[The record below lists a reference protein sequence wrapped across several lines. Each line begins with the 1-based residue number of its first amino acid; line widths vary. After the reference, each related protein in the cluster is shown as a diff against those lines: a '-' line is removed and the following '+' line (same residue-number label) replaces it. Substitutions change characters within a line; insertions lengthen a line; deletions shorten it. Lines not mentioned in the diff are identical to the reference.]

1 MVHLYALVRQPA
13 AVPSV
18 GGIGDGSLRAVELDD
33 GIDAIVSDA
42 AEGVSQNEEAIL
54 AHAHVVEAL
63 GEANDAVLPA
73 RFAAGVGS
81 DDALRAGVAGKREQI
96 VAALDRVDGCVELGV
111 RVLRPN
117 GGADSRPTTG
127 AEYMRRRLE
136 QVDRAQALGRDIH
149 GRLEGLA
156 RESTS
161 RVVARDDLVLTAA
174 YLLPRAAVEQFRS
187 ALQLVEAQHRGVT
200 LVLTGPWPPYSF
212 ALLEAG
218 ET

>member
-13 AVPSV
+13 AVPGV
-18 GGIGDGSLRAVELDD
+18 GGIAGGSLRAVELEE
-33 GIDAIVSDA
+33 GIDAVVSDTTD
-42 AEGVSQNEEAIL
+42 GVAQDEAAIL
-54 AHAHVVEAL
+54 AHAQVVEAL
-63 GEANDAVLPA
+63 GETHEAVLPA

-111 RVLRPN
+111 RVLRLED
-117 GGADSRPTTG
+117 GVDSRPATG

-136 QVDRAQALGRDIH
+136 QVERAETLARNLRGS
-149 GRLEGLA
+149 LAELA

-161 RVVARDDLVLTAA
+161 QVVARDDLVLTAA
-174 YLLPRAAVEQFRS
+174 YLLPRGAVDEFRAALQAVE
-187 ALQLVEAQHRGVT
+187 AEHRDVT

-212 ALLEAG
+212 ALLEADA
-218 ET
+218 T

>member
-13 AVPSV
+13 AVPAV
-18 GGIGDGSLRAVELDD
+18 GGIGDGSLRAIELEK
-33 GIDAIVSDA
+33 GIEAVVSDTGDGA
-42 AEGVSQNEEAIL
+42 AQNEEAIL
-54 AHAHVVEAL
+54 AHAQVVDAL
-63 GEANDAVLPA
+63 GETNDAVLPA

-111 RVLRPN
+111 RVLRPDS
-117 GGADSRPTTG
+117 GSGARPTTG

-136 QVDRAQALGRDIH
+136 QVERAQALARDIH
-149 GRLEGLA
+149 ERLAGLA

-187 ALQLVEAQHRGVT
+187 AARAVEEEHRDVT
-200 LVLTGPWPPYSF
+200 LVLAGPWPPYSF
-212 ALLEAG
+212 ALLEA
-218 ET
+218 EAT

>member
-1 MVHLYALVRQPA
+1 MVHLYALVRRPA

-18 GGIGDGSLRAVELDD
+18 GGIGHGSLRAVELEQ
-33 GIDAIVSDA
+33 GIDAVVSDTADA
-42 AEGVSQNEEAIL
+42 APQNEEAIL
-54 AHAHVVEAL
+54 AHAQVVQAL

-73 RFAAGVGS
+73 RFATGVES

-96 VAALDRVDGCVELGV
+96 VAALERVDGCVELGV
-111 RVLRPN
+111 RVLRPD

-136 QVDRAQALGRDIH
+136 QVGRAQALGRDIH
-149 GRLEGLA
+149 QTLAGLA

-174 YLLPRAAVEQFRS
+174 YLLPRATVEQFRS
-187 ALQLVEAQHRGVT
+187 ALQVVEAEHRDVT

-218 ET
+218 AT